1 MNLLIPTI
9 SFSQDIPQDTIQ
21 HRLNNAVLITP
32 QQLKTANLI
41 FNEHQKLKEENALL
55 YEQIQ
60 NYKDLSSLNEQIDSL
75 YLEQINN
82 LTIDYSEQ
90 IESLNQMIAKEKK
103 ITKYWKIGGISVS
116 VCLLVW
122 LIIK

>member
-1 MNLLIPTI
+1 MNLLIPIT
-9 SFSQDIPQDTIQ
+9 SFSQDILQDTIQ
-21 HRLNNAVLITP
+21 HRLNNAILITP
-32 QQLKTANLI
+32 QQLKTTNLI
-41 FNEHQKLKEENALL
+41 FNEHQKLKEENTLL

-75 YLEQINN
+75 YLEQINS

-90 IESLNQMIAKEKK
+90 IETLNQMIAKEKK

-116 VCLLVW
+116 VCLLIW